1 MGFIARRLIKQDL
14 ENVQVLVNDTN
25 NDYFNLVEI
34 PSTFVQGRSAFKIF
48 GSPLLKKEVPLKMEM
63 LDAAGN
69 TVFMSPVDLVGEEV
83 PPFLPY
89 RFITVEVYRPPV
101 NKEGIGTLTIL
112 GELEP
117 TAVDFQIPTSFQNTY
132 NVKYSQKINIDL
144 STVVNSQPIRFYKA
158 PFIQAEEIVKPRIVL
173 TPVTQSAKLF
183 PSGSAITSPDLKGKS
198 IAVTTGSKEKEDDIT
213 PHRPNKDIEQFSEKY
228 KYKTGLYGGAPP
240 LIKRRGGRVF
250 FASKEDPPQTISI
263 PQGNLN
269 AKMQGGTLT
278 IPEHTTTVKKADGGG
293 DTFNEEV
300 TVPEFQ
306 STIKEIISDT
316 KLVLDDVVTFDDA
329 EKVDH
334 KIVDDFQNVPLTMS
348 FDDVD
353 RTIVSSSVHNDSFL
367 NLTIKNLRTFSGD
380 VYRVKAHGKMHSSN
394 TGFAVLADTV
404 IESPELLRDDTSISG
419 FLRTGYFLDQ
429 NHINTYWS
437 ASSFNSN
444 TKGAEVEL
452 THTGSEYI
460 DSLHLSGSTA
470 GVNES
475 IVAETHPDYPFI
487 LEKNV
492 VYTLSALIKGKT
504 TEKIN
509 DEGIKENTGK
519 LYFHLSGSN
528 LNPSQKITTN
538 TYVGGELT
546 SAENDRVVSLEL
558 DSNQAGMQD
567 FNRVEHT
574 FQPLFNLDTLR
585 NTDTVLQLRA
595 TSGEWHISDL
605 SLRPAQDTGFSPDEY
620 NVILPLPRTTRP
632 DKLDLFIEYFD
643 INSNTVETVTI
654 AENLDIS
661 GSAFIIDG
669 LDNLLTGSLFMGD
682 VAGAGIEMAG
692 VNSAFMRS
700 VGYKGF
706 LSASEHGLG
715 GFMIFS
721 GSVLPDEPDNYTGAG
736 LEIHDGTTGADESY
750 LRFRTAPSILDVK
763 TQTFFLGN
771 SSNFISGSNGN
782 IEITSSNFHLQPD
795 GDVILQGTITAEA
808 GGTVGGFTINANDLT
823 GGSGANTIKLASGEG
838 IHLGNA
844 ALASAP
850 FSVTNAGVLK
860 AESGTIGGWT
870 LGATSFTGG
879 EMTITSTG
887 TIESNQFATNVAG
900 SGFRLT
906 ADDGGFLEVEN
917 ARIRGTLKT
926 AVFEKE
932 TVNAVG
938 GQLYVAN
945 STVLTGSAVA
955 PGGIHTAAQT
965 TMSVEN
971 VSGFIPDEI
980 LSIKKVSAT
989 GFGTEYVKVVSASRN
1004 EPSSETDLGGLLFVE
1019 RGFGDGVSGD
1029 SGSLGDTPSSAQ
1041 TYSGSQVIVSTG
1053 KPPDTGYIRLNANP
1067 NDFTTPYMDIVE
1079 RTGSGIYDVDLKVR
1093 LGDLSGLSTA
1103 RLQEVSAG
1111 GSPGFGLYTDN
1122 VFLKGSITATTGSI
1136 GGVKMQDD
1144 KLFVGAG
1151 NHNNTDT
1158 GFYLE
1163 DDGKFS
1169 LKDKLVWDGSNL
1181 AIAGSITLTAGP
1193 TADQI
1198 AALGQA
1204 TASLNTTTGSLASDI
1219 TDAEAAAATLSQNL
1233 AAGAE
1238 ASASA
1243 ASSSASGLAVT
1254 HGNAIGTAAA
1264 SDATTKANSVSSSAS
1279 ILAGLQAARIQEYET
1294 HVQLD
1299 NDGMEL
1305 IAGSGVSVADYGD
1318 TVRIGPDANN
1328 EARIEIDNNSIDL
1341 IVDISGT
1348 DVTYAQLAA
1357 TTTIGNTGAEH
1368 VSISSDGVDVKDAST
1383 SLSNFGSTVRVG
1395 QIGDNQSRV
1404 EITSGGLK
1412 IINRQGSTDTDI
1424 LDFNADGDVV
1434 SNTFLLERTRLFG
1447 AGEDGDLTLFA
1458 DSLTAPSLTSTTPF
1472 STGPWANGRG
1482 DVLFV
1487 RESSGNWKLESDVY
1501 ADDFTLRSSHPVSL
1515 KTNGFRLFVK
1525 NTLDVQANCF
1535 IHNDGSN
1542 GTVGSDNP
1550 GAGAGGTGGAGGA
1563 GAPGGNLQGGTN
1575 GSPGGAGGNRNAP
1588 SGVSGAGGGG
1598 AGGSGGFVFISARVI
1613 SQGTSNNIR
1622 SLGGVGGAGGTGLD

>member
-1 MGFIARRLIKQDL
+1 M
-14 ENVQVLVNDTN
+14 
-25 NDYFNLVEI
+25 
-34 PSTFVQGRSAFKIF
+34 
-48 GSPLLKKEVPLKMEM
+48 
-63 LDAAGN
+63 
-69 TVFMSPVDLVGEEV
+69 
-83 PPFLPY
+83 
-89 RFITVEVYRPPV
+89 
-101 NKEGIGTLTIL
+101 
-112 GELEP
+112 
-117 TAVDFQIPTSFQNTY
+117 
-132 NVKYSQKINIDL
+132 
-144 STVVNSQPIRFYKA
+144 
-158 PFIQAEEIVKPRIVL
+158 
-173 TPVTQSAKLF
+173 
-183 PSGSAITSPDLKGKS
+183 
-198 IAVTTGSKEKEDDIT
+198 
-213 PHRPNKDIEQFSEKY
+213 
-228 KYKTGLYGGAPP
+228 
-240 LIKRRGGRVF
+240 
-250 FASKEDPPQTISI
+250 
-263 PQGNLN
+263 
-269 AKMQGGTLT
+269 
-278 IPEHTTTVKKADGGG
+278 
-293 DTFNEEV
+293 
-300 TVPEFQ
+300 
-306 STIKEIISDT
+306 
-316 KLVLDDVVTFDDA
+316 
-329 EKVDH
+329 
-334 KIVDDFQNVPLTMS
+334 
-348 FDDVD
+348 
-353 RTIVSSSVHNDSFL
+353 
-367 NLTIKNLRTFSGD
+367 
-380 VYRVKAHGKMHSSN
+380 
-394 TGFAVLADTV
+394 
-404 IESPELLRDDTSISG
+404 LRDDSSISG
-419 FLRTGYFLDQ
+419 FLRTGYFIDQ
-429 NHINTYWS
+429 NHINSYWT
-437 ASSFNSN
+437 ASSFDGN
-444 TKGAEVEL
+444 TKGAEVVL

-475 IVAETHPDYPFI
+475 ILAETHPDYPFI

-492 VYTLSALIKGKT
+492 VYTLSALIKGQT

-509 DEGIKENTGK
+509 DDGIIENTGK
-519 LYFHLSGSN
+519 LFFHLSGSN
-528 LNPSQKITTN
+528 LNPSKKINTN
-538 TYVGGELT
+538 TYVGSELT
-546 SAENDRVVSLEL
+546 SAESDRVVSLEL

-574 FQPLFNLDTLR
+574 FQPLFNLDVLR
-585 NTDTVLQLRA
+585 NIDTVLQLRA
-595 TSGEWHISDL
+595 TSGNWHISDL

-620 NVILPLPRTTRP
+620 NIILPLPRTTRP

-669 LDNLLTGSLFMGD
+669 DDNLLTGSLYMGN
-682 VAGAGIEMAG
+682 VVGEGIEMAG
-692 VNSAFMRS
+692 VNSAYMRS

-706 LSASEHGLG
+706 ISASEQGHG

-721 GSVLPDEPDNYTGAG
+721 GSVLPDESDNYTGAG

-879 EMTITSTG
+879 EMTILSTG

-906 ADDGGFLEVEN
+906 ADNGGFLEVEN

-945 STVLTGSAVA
+945 STVLTGSVVA

-1067 NDFTTPYMDIVE
+1067 NDYTTPYMDIVE

-1122 VFLKGSITATTGSI
+1122 VFLKGSITANTGSI
-1136 GGVKMQDD
+1136 GGVKMQDN

-1219 TDAEAAAATLSQNL
+1219 TDAEAAAATLSQLL
-1233 AAGAE
+1233 ATGAE
-1238 ASASA
+1238 QSASA
-1243 ASSSASGLAVT
+1243 AET
-1254 HGNAIGTAAA
+1254 NAAT
-1264 SDATTKANSVSSSAS
+1264 DATTKANSVSSSAS

-1318 TVRIGPDANN
+1318 TVRIGPDAND

-1341 IVDISGT
+1341 IVDIGGT
-1348 DVTYAQLAA
+1348 DITYAQLAA

-1368 VSISSDGVDVKDAST
+1368 VSISDSGVEVKDNAT

-1412 IINRQGSTDTDI
+1412 IINRQGSSDNTV
-1424 LDFNADGDVV
+1424 LDFNADGDVL

-1501 ADDFTLRSSHPVSL
+1501 ADDFTLRSSHPVNL
-1515 KTNGFRLFVK
+1515 KTNGYRLFVQ
-1525 NTLDVQANCF
+1525 NTLDIQANCF

-1542 GTVGSDNP
+1542 GSVGGDTG
-1550 GAGAGGTGGAGGA
+1550 GAAVGAGGSGGA
-1563 GAPGGNLQGGTN
+1563 GAPGGNLSSGQAGAN
-1575 GSPGGAGGNRNAP
+1575 GGAGGARNAP
-1588 SGVSGAGGGG
+1588 NGVAGAGGGG
-1598 AGGSGGFVFISARVI
+1598 AGGSGGFVFISARLI
-1613 SQGTSNNIR
+1613 TQGTSNNIR
-1622 SLGGVGGAGGTGLD
+1622 SLGGVGGAGGSGTE